1 MTLDWYPGIRNA
13 CAHWRNAPM
22 LQQTFEAL
30 ERSLEQ
36 NNDACIDCAKAIVE
50 VVCRIVIDELDASIN
65 PVKPKAASP
74 DFGEWVGSAVRVLKL
89 GESQNTKFLKLVSQ
103 HHKLTAA
110 LGDLRNDAGPVSHGR
125 DGFLERLSTH
135 HRRSAVLSADA
146 IVTFLHQAYL
156 EAELDLVRTRE
167 PYERFEHLH
176 QLIDA
181 TVTLQCATDEE
192 GYLTVETTLPTGDI
206 LPLRIE
212 ASRLLYQLDR
222 NAYVEALNAA
232 RGAQPL
238 AIESLEDQEDS
249 DGIPAGS

>member
-1 MTLDWYPGIRNA
+1 MTLDWCPGIREA
-13 CAHWRNAPM
+13 CSHWRDAPM

-30 ERSLEQ
+30 ERTLAED
-36 NNDACIDCAKAIVE
+36 NDACIDCAKAIVE
-50 VVCRIVIDELDASIN
+50 VVCRVVIDELDSPIN

-89 GESQNTKFLKLVSQ
+89 GENQNNKFLKLVSQ
-103 HHKLTAA
+103 HHKLTTA

-125 DGFLERLSTH
+125 DGFLDRLSAH

-167 PYERFEHLH
+167 PYERFDHLH
-176 QLIDA
+176 RMIDA
-181 TVTLQCATDEE
+181 QVSLQADVDDEGFLTVDVTL
-192 GYLTVETTLPTGDI
+192 PSGDV
-206 LPLRIE
+206 LPLRVE

-222 NAYVEALNAA
+222 DAYVEALNAA
-232 RGAQPL
+232 RGA
-238 AIESLEDQEDS
+238 
-249 DGIPAGS
+249 PAVVVEQDELQGEE

>member
-1 MTLDWYPGIRNA
+1 MTIDWYPGIREA
-13 CAHWRNAPM
+13 CAHWRDAHM

-30 ERSLEQ
+30 ERTLEES
-36 NNDACIDCAKAIVE
+36 NDACIDCAKAIVE
-50 VVCRIVIDELDASIN
+50 VVCRVVIDELDSPIN

-89 GESQNTKFLKLVSQ
+89 GDNQNNKFLKLVSQ
-103 HHKLTAA
+103 HHKLTSA

-125 DGFLERLSTH
+125 DGFLDRLSEH

-167 PYERFEHLH
+167 RYERFDHLH
-176 QLIDA
+176 GSIDA
-181 TVTLQCATDEE
+181 HVSLQAVVDDE
-192 GYLTVETTLPTGDI
+192 GILAVDVRLPTGDV
-206 LPLRIE
+206 LPLRVE

-232 RGAQPL
+232 RGV
-238 AIESLEDQEDS
+238 
-249 DGIPAGS
+249 PAPAVEPVEE